1 MTFLGSM
8 ETAEGRRSRRLNPPN
23 RFERLSDELAISV
36 FVRTPFTSHDNVR
49 ACCPL
54 DSAWA
59 CLVQAGASLRLT
71 VAVDHYVLRDTS
83 TTFAVRS

>member
-49 ACCPL
+49 ACCQRTNAL
-54 DSAWA
+54 
-59 CLVQAGASLRLT
+59 LRSPEFREERIESGYAEHGI
-71 VAVDHYVLRDTS
+71 VFVGESERGDR
-83 TTFAVRS
+83 